1 MHQPDLATRLT
12 DQGADPRQVGAAKNA
27 ALAEVS
33 LLLAVFFVGMDVVSV
48 KYALEGFPPL
58 VFMPIRYVLA
68 GLLLLAFLRLL
79 GRNAGGGLGRGDLLA
94 LAGLGLVGIAIN
106 YVGYTVGLSLTT
118 GSNAALIIA
127 TAPVWGLLLGI
138 VLGLERGSW
147 MGALGLGLAIA
158 GVALV
163 VGGGLGSAGAS
174 VGGDLLVCVSA
185 FSWGAYTVLSL
196 PVLRRLDPLVVG
208 AWTMLLGGLA
218 ALPLA
223 FTGFPDLS
231 EPISSVEWGSV
242 EKVAWAAAAYSTVL
256 CSSFAIAAYQA
267 NVARRG
273 ANRVLVYLYLQT
285 LVGLLASVVL
295 LGEGLGAAKVAGAG
309 IILLGV
315 YLARRA

>member
-1 MHQPDLATRLT
+1 MDRGVDSPQPGAT
-12 DQGADPRQVGAAKNA
+12 KNA

-33 LLLAVFFVGMDVVSV
+33 LLLAVFFVGMDIVSV
-48 KYALEGFPPL
+48 KYALEAFPPL

-79 GRNAGGGLGRGDLLA
+79 GRNHGRGLGHGDLLA

-118 GSNAALIIA
+118 GSNAALIVA
-127 TAPVWGLLLGI
+127 TAPVWGLLLGV
-138 VLGLERGSW
+138 VLGVERGSW

-158 GVALV
+158 GVATV

-174 VGGDLLVCVSA
+174 VRGDLLVCVSA
-185 FSWGAYTVLSL
+185 LSWGAYTVMSI

-218 ALPLA
+218 VLPLA
-223 FTGFPDLS
+223 FTGVSGLS
-231 EPISSVEWGSV
+231 GSISSVGWSSV
-242 EKVAWAAAAYSTVL
+242 GAAAWASAAYSTVL
-256 CSSFAIAAYQA
+256 CSTFAIAAYQA
-267 NVARRG
+267 NIARMG
-273 ANRVLVYLYLQT
+273 ANKVLVYLYLQT

-295 LGEGLGAAKVAGAG
+295 LGEGLGAAKVAGAA

>member
-1 MHQPDLATRLT
+1 MRARDASPTRADTKGSPDLAEL
-12 DQGADPRQVGAAKNA
+12 
-27 ALAEVS
+27 S

-48 KYALEGFPPL
+48 KYALEGLPPL
-58 VFMPIRYVLA
+58 VFMPGRYVLA

-79 GRNAGGGLGRGDLLA
+79 RRNAGGGLGRGDVLV
-94 LAGLGLVGIAIN
+94 LAGLGSVGITIN
-106 YVGYTVGLSLTT
+106 YVGYTVGLSLTS

-147 MGALGLGLAIA
+147 AGALGLGLAIA

-163 VGGGLGSAGAS
+163 VGGGLGSGEAS
-174 VGGDLLVCVSA
+174 LGGDLLVCVSA

-218 ALPLA
+218 ALPLT
-223 FTGFPDLS
+223 FTGFPGLS

-242 EKVAWAAAAYSTVL
+242 GAAAWASAAFSTLL

-267 NVARRG
+267 AVARRG
-273 ANRVLVYLYLQT
+273 ANRVLAYLYLQT

-295 LGEGLGAAKVAGAG
+295 LGEGLGAAKVAGAAA
-309 IILLGV
+309 ILLGV

>member
-1 MHQPDLATRLT
+1 MKDQDAGPTQAGAT
-12 DQGADPRQVGAAKNA
+12 GNPV
-27 ALAEVS
+27 LAEVS

-48 KYALEGFPPL
+48 KYALEDLPPL

-79 GRNAGGGLGRGDLLA
+79 GWGDGVGLGRGHLLA
-94 LAGLGLVGIAIN
+94 LGGLGLVGIAIN
-106 YVGYTVGLSLTT
+106 YVGYTVGLSLTS

-127 TAPVWGLLLGI
+127 TAPVWGLLLGV

-196 PVLRRLDPLVVG
+196 PVLRRLDPLWSWAPG
-208 AWTMLLGGLA
+208 RCCSA
-218 ALPLA
+218 ASRPSRWPSP
-223 FTGFPDLS
+223 GFPASRDPSPL
-231 EPISSVEWGSV
+231 WGGTLW
-242 EKVAWAAAAYSTVL
+242 ARRPGRPPPTRRCCAAASP
-256 CSSFAIAAYQA
+256 
-267 NVARRG
+267 
-273 ANRVLVYLYLQT
+273 
-285 LVGLLASVVL
+285 
-295 LGEGLGAAKVAGAG
+295 
-309 IILLGV
+309 
-315 YLARRA
+315 

>member
-1 MHQPDLATRLT
+1 MHATDPAARLT
-12 DQGADPRQVGAAKNA
+12 DRGADHPRSGATKNA
-27 ALAEVS
+27 ALAEVF
-33 LLLAVFFVGMDVVSV
+33 LLLAVLFVGMDVVSV
-48 KYALEGFPPL
+48 KHALEEFPPL

-79 GRNAGGGLGRGDLLA
+79 GKSAGGGLGRGDLPA
-94 LAGLGLVGIAIN
+94 LAALGLVGIAIN
-106 YVGYTVGLSLTT
+106 YVGYTVGLSLTS

-127 TAPVWGLLLGI
+127 TAPVWGLLLGT

-163 VGGGLGSAGAS
+163 VGGGLGSAEAS
-174 VGGDLLVCVSA
+174 LGGDLLVCVSA

-223 FTGFPDLS
+223 FTEFPDLS
-231 EPISSVEWGSV
+231 GSLSSVEWGSV
-242 EKVAWAAAAYSTVL
+242 GPAAWAAAAYSTVL

-273 ANRVLVYLYLQT
+273 ANRVLAYLYLQT
-285 LVGLLASVVL
+285 LVGLVASVVL
-295 LGEGLGAAKVAGAG
+295 LGEGLGAAKMAGAAV
-309 IILLGV
+309 ILLGV

>member
-1 MHQPDLATRLT
+1 M
-12 DQGADPRQVGAAKNA
+12 
-27 ALAEVS
+27 
-33 LLLAVFFVGMDVVSV
+33 
-48 KYALEGFPPL
+48 
-58 VFMPIRYVLA
+58 
-68 GLLLLAFLRLL
+68 
-79 GRNAGGGLGRGDLLA
+79 
-94 LAGLGLVGIAIN
+94 GIAIN
-106 YVGYTVGLSLTT
+106 YVGYTVGLSLTS

-127 TAPVWGLLLGI
+127 TAPVWGLLLGV

-163 VGGGLGSAGAS
+163 VGGGLGSEGAS

-185 FSWGAYTVLSL
+185 LSWGAYTVLSL

-223 FTGFPDLS
+223 FTGFPGLS

-242 EKVAWAAAAYSTVL
+242 RVAAWVAAAYSTVL

-285 LVGLLASVVL
+285 LVGLLASVLV
-295 LGEGLGAAKVAGAG
+295 LGEGLGAAKLAGAAV
-309 IILLGV
+309 ILLGV

>member
-1 MHQPDLATRLT
+1 MYQPDPTTSLTGRNAGPPRAGATK
-12 DQGADPRQVGAAKNA
+12 GA

-48 KYALEGFPPL
+48 KYALEGLPPL
-58 VFMPIRYVLA
+58 VFMPFRYVLA
-68 GLLLLAFLRLL
+68 GLLLLTFLRLL
-79 GRNAGGGLGRGDLLA
+79 GWNAGGGLGRGDLLA
-94 LAGLGLVGIAIN
+94 LAGLGVVGIAIN
-106 YVGYTVGLSLTT
+106 YIGYTVGLSLTS

-127 TAPVWGLLLGI
+127 TAPVWGLVLGI

-163 VGGGLGSAGAS
+163 VGGGLESEEAS

-185 FSWGAYTVLSL
+185 LSWGAYTVLSM
-196 PVLRRLDPLVVG
+196 PVLRRIDPLVLG

-223 FTGFPDLS
+223 FTGFPGLS
-231 EPISSVEWGSV
+231 EPISSVGWGSV
-242 EKVAWAAAAYSTVL
+242 GVAAWTAAAYSTVL

-273 ANRVLVYLYLQT
+273 ANKVLVYLYLQT

-295 LGEGLGAAKVAGAG
+295 LGEGLGAAKVAGAAV
-309 IILLGV
+309 ILLGV

>member
-1 MHQPDLATRLT
+1 MHATDPATRLT
-12 DQGADPRQVGAAKNA
+12 DREADPPRSGATKNA
-27 ALAEVS
+27 ALAEIS

-68 GLLLLAFLRLL
+68 GLLLLAFLLLL
-79 GRNAGGGLGRGDLLA
+79 GKNGGVGRGDLLA

-147 MGALGLGLAIA
+147 MGALGLGFAIA

-163 VGGGLGSAGAS
+163 VGGGLGSAEAS

-196 PVLRRLDPLVVG
+196 PVLRRLDPMVVG

-223 FTGFPDLS
+223 FTGFPGLS
-231 EPISSVEWGSV
+231 GSLSSVEWGSV
-242 EKVAWAAAAYSTVL
+242 GPAAWAAAAYSTVL

-295 LGEGLGAAKVAGAG
+295 LGEGLGAAKVAGAVV
-309 IILLGV
+309 ILLGV